1 MVVEIGKNPTH
12 LFKQGVWIGNKTGG
26 MSSWLNIILP
36 HLSFNK
42 FYLYVDQA
50 ALEQRVE
57 VEYLNEYFKKLFYKN
72 Y

>member
-1 MVVEIGKNPTH
+1 MVVEIGKNPTR

-26 MSSWLNIILP
+26 MSSWLNTILP
-36 HLSFNK
+36 HLPFNK